1 LSKVLLFRGTF
12 IKNFFNLIINQ
23 GVNIFI
29 ALLATRI
36 LFERLGEVQFGFVNL
51 ALSVVLLLSIS
62 VSYGYHL
69 NGPKRI
75 ALFRDESKKK
85 QILINEII
93 VTRIIIAISM
103 AIFLFCLTYFFGFFK
118 PYSTLLYY
126 SLILLFSEALF
137 PMFYFQGN
145 DKIAWFS
152 LINIFAK
159 GAYLLL
165 IILIIKTPNDAI
177 YVNFLF
183 GFTSF
188 LVYIIFWIFIY
199 KKEKIKWVWVS
210 IYNIKKRLIENFQF
224 FISSIAGHVS
234 IHSGLIILASF
245 VNNTV
250 LGKFALAQK
259 IGLLMRMVP
268 VFFTQAILQKATI
281 LFEKD
286 KIEFKIYVNRIFV
299 IGLVITFL
307 MGLMVIILSKW
318 IIFLLAGSYVVYSE
332 NILKILAFIPFLSML
347 NFNNMIEILVNEKKY
362 LLTKATWITA
372 IIMLIL
378 AIISSYYYGGYGLS
392 IALVITEIVS
402 FIVYSSLLIKNK
414 HEGV

>member
-1 LSKVLLFRGTF
+1 LFRGTF

-165 IILIIKTPNDAI
+165 IVLIIKTPNDAI

>member
-1 LSKVLLFRGTF
+1 LFRGTF

-93 VTRIIIAISM
+93 VTRIIIAISI

-372 IIMLIL
+372 IIMLVL

>member
-1 LSKVLLFRGTF
+1 LFRGTF

-75 ALFRDESKKK
+75 ALFRDEFKKK

-93 VTRIIIAISM
+93 VTRIIIAISI

-145 DKIAWFS
+145 DKIAWAS
-152 LINIFAK
+152 LVNAFAK

-165 IILIIKTPNDAI
+165 IILFIKTPDDAT

-183 GFTSF
+183 GLSA
-188 LVYIIFWIFIY
+188 LVVYIVFWIIIY

-210 IYNIKKRLIENFQF
+210 IYNIKNRFIENFQF

-234 IHSGLIILASF
+234 IHGGLIILANF

-250 LGKFALAQK
+250 LGEFALAQK
-259 IGLLMRMVP
+259 IALLMRMVP
-268 VFFTQAILQKATI
+268 IFFTQAILQKASI
-281 LFEKD
+281 LFKSD
-286 KIEFKIYVNRIFV
+286 KIEFNSYVNRIFI
-299 IGLVITFL
+299 IGLTITFA
-307 MGLMVIILSKW
+307 MGLIVIIFSKW
-318 IIFLLAGSYVVYSE
+318 IIFLLAGSQVLYSE
-332 NILKILAFIPFLSML
+332 TILKILAFIPFISML
-347 NFNNMIEILVNEKKY
+347 NFKNMIKILVEEKKQ

-372 IIMLIL
+372 IVMLIL
-378 AIISSYYYGGYGLS
+378 ATIGSYYYGGYGLS
-392 IALVITEIVS
+392 VALVFTEILS
-402 FIVYSSLLIKNK
+402 FIVHSVLLTKNK
-414 HEGV
+414 HERA

>member
-1 LSKVLLFRGTF
+1 MFKGIF

-23 GVNIFI
+23 GINIFI
-29 ALLATRI
+29 ALLATRV
-36 LFERLGEVQFGFVNL
+36 LFSRLGEAQYGLVNL
-51 ALSVVLLLSIS
+51 ALSVVLLSSIT

-75 ALFRDESKKK
+75 ALFRGDSAKK
-85 QILINEII
+85 QTLINEII
-93 VTRIIIAISM
+93 VTRIIIALGM
-103 AIFLFCLTYFFGFFK
+103 AIILFCLTYFFGFFK
-118 PYSTLLYY
+118 SYADLLYY
-126 SLILLFSEALF
+126 SLILLFSQALF

-145 DKIAWFS
+145 DKIAWAS
-152 LINIFAK
+152 LVNAFAK

-165 IILIIKTPNDAI
+165 IVLFIKRPEDAT

-183 GFTSF
+183 GLTA
-188 LVYIIFWIFIY
+188 LVVYIVFWIIIY

-210 IYNIKKRLIENFQF
+210 IHNIKKRFVENFQF

-234 IHSGLIILASF
+234 IHGGLIILASF
-245 VNNTV
+245 VNNTI
-250 LGKFALAQK
+250 LGEFALAQK

-286 KIEFKIYVNRIFV
+286 EIEFNSYVNRIFI
-299 IGLVITFL
+299 IGLSVTFG
-307 MGLMVIILSKW
+307 MGLVAIILSKW

-332 NILKILAFIPFLSML
+332 TILKILAFIPFLSML
-347 NFNNMIEILVNEKKY
+347 NFNNMIKILVDEKKH

-378 AIISSYYYGGYGLS
+378 ATFGSYYYGGYGLS
-392 IALVITEIVS
+392 IALVLTEIVS
-402 FIVYSSLLIKNK
+402 FIVYSALLIKNK
-414 HEGV
+414 YESA

>member
-1 LSKVLLFRGTF
+1 MFRGTF

-93 VTRIIIAISM
+93 VTRIIIAISI

-145 DKIAWFS
+145 DKIAWVS
-152 LINIFAK
+152 LVNAFAK

-165 IILIIKTPNDAI
+165 IILFIKTPDDAT

-183 GFTSF
+183 GLSA
-188 LVYIIFWIFIY
+188 LVVYIVFWIIIY

-210 IYNIKKRLIENFQF
+210 IYNIKNRFIENFQF

-234 IHSGLIILASF
+234 IHGGLIILANF

-259 IGLLMRMVP
+259 IALLMRMVP
-268 VFFTQAILQKATI
+268 IFFIQAILQKASI
-281 LFEKD
+281 LFKSD
-286 KIEFKIYVNRIFV
+286 KIEFNSYVNRIFI
-299 IGLVITFL
+299 IGLTITFA
-307 MGLMVIILSKW
+307 MGLIVIIFSKW

-372 IIMLIL
+372 IIMLVL
-378 AIISSYYYGGYGLS
+378 AIISSYYYGGSGLS

>member
-1 LSKVLLFRGTF
+1 MFRGIFT
-12 IKNFFNLIINQ
+12 KNFFNLIINQ
-23 GVNIFI
+23 GINIVI
-29 ALLATRI
+29 ALFATRI
-36 LFERLGEVQFGFVNL
+36 LFQRLGEAQFGLVNL
-51 ALSVVLLLSIS
+51 ALSVVLLLSIT

-75 ALFRDESKKK
+75 ALFRGESAKK
-85 QILINEII
+85 QTLINEII
-93 VTRIIIAISM
+93 VTRIIIAIGM
-103 AIFLFCLTYFFGFFK
+103 ALILFCLTYFLGFFK
-118 PYSTLLYY
+118 SYADLLYY
-126 SLILLFSEALF
+126 SLILLFSQALF

-145 DKIAWFS
+145 DKIAWAS
-152 LINIFAK
+152 LVNAFAK

-165 IILIIKTPNDAI
+165 IVLFIKRPEDAT

-183 GFTSF
+183 GLTA
-188 LVYIIFWIFIY
+188 LVVYIVFWIIIY

-210 IYNIKKRLIENFQF
+210 IHNIKKRFVENFQF

-234 IHSGLIILASF
+234 IHGGLIILASF
-245 VNNTV
+245 VNNTI
-250 LGKFALAQK
+250 LGEFALAQK

-286 KIEFKIYVNRIFV
+286 KIEFNSYVNRIFI
-299 IGLVITFL
+299 IGLSVTFG
-307 MGLMVIILSKW
+307 MGLVAIILSKW

-332 NILKILAFIPFLSML
+332 TILKILAFIPFLSML
-347 NFNNMIEILVNEKKY
+347 NFNNMIKILVDEKKH

-378 AIISSYYYGGYGLS
+378 ATFGSYYYGGYGLS
-392 IALVITEIVS
+392 IALVLTEIVS
-402 FIVYSSLLIKNK
+402 FIVYSALLIKNK
-414 HEGV
+414 YESA

>member
-1 LSKVLLFRGTF
+1 MFRGTF

-93 VTRIIIAISM
+93 VTRIIIAISI

-165 IILIIKTPNDAI
+165 IVLIIKTPNDAI

-307 MGLMVIILSKW
+307 MGLIVIILSKW

>member
-1 LSKVLLFRGTF
+1 MFRGTF

-23 GVNIFI
+23 VVNIFI

-93 VTRIIIAISM
+93 VTRIIIAISI

-165 IILIIKTPNDAI
+165 IVLIIKTPNDAI

-210 IYNIKKRLIENFQF
+210 IYNIKNRFIENFQF

-234 IHSGLIILASF
+234 IHGGLIILANF

-250 LGKFALAQK
+250 LGEFALAQK
-259 IGLLMRMVP
+259 IALLMRMVP
-268 VFFTQAILQKATI
+268 IFFTQAILQKASI
-281 LFEKD
+281 LFKSD
-286 KIEFKIYVNRIFV
+286 KIKFNSYVNRIFI
-299 IGLVITFL
+299 IGLTITFA
-307 MGLMVIILSKW
+307 MGLIVIIFSKW
-318 IIFLLAGSYVVYSE
+318 IIFLLAGSHVIYSDT
-332 NILKILAFIPFLSML
+332 ILKILAFIPFLSML

-372 IIMLIL
+372 IIMLVL

>member
-1 LSKVLLFRGTF
+1 MFRGTF

-75 ALFRDESKKK
+75 ALFRDEFKKK

-93 VTRIIIAISM
+93 VTRIIIAISI

-372 IIMLIL
+372 IIMLVL

>member
-1 LSKVLLFRGTF
+1 MFKGIF

-23 GVNIFI
+23 GINILI

-36 LFERLGEVQFGFVNL
+36 LFSTLGEAQYGLVNL
-51 ALSVVLLLSIS
+51 ALSVVLLSSIT

-75 ALFRDESKKK
+75 ALFRDESAKKET
-85 QILINEII
+85 LINEII
-93 VTRIIIAISM
+93 ATRIIIAFGM
-103 AIFLFCLTYFFGFFK
+103 AIILFCLTYFFGFFK
-118 PYSTLLYY
+118 SYAALLYY
-126 SLILLFSEALF
+126 SLILLFSQALF

-145 DKIAWFS
+145 DKIAWAS
-152 LINIFAK
+152 LVNAFAK

-165 IILIIKTPNDAI
+165 IVLFIKIPEDAA

-183 GFTSF
+183 GITA
-188 LVYIIFWIFIY
+188 LIVYIVTWIIIY

-210 IYNIKKRLIENFQF
+210 IHNIKKRFVENFQF

-234 IHSGLIILASF
+234 IHGGLIILSNF
-245 VNNTV
+245 VNNSV
-250 LGKFALAQK
+250 LGEFALAQK
-259 IGLLMRMVP
+259 IALLMRMVP
-268 VFFTQAILQKATI
+268 VFFTQAILQKASI
-281 LFEKD
+281 LFKSD
-286 KIEFKIYVNRIFV
+286 KAEFKRYVNLIFI
-299 IGLVITFL
+299 IGLSITFA
-307 MGLMVIILSKW
+307 MGLIAVIFSKW
-318 IIFLLAGSYVVYSE
+318 IIFLLAGSQVLYSE
-332 NILKILAFIPFLSML
+332 TILKILAFIPFLSML
-347 NFNNMIEILVNEKKY
+347 NFKNMIKILVEEKKQ